1 MADWPA
7 GVKYFIC
14 LWTSLI
20 FLFLIFR
27 ETVQKSLKDLTE
39 TGAIRLST
47 NKIEI
52 FMRDIGNLI
61 GHKKGMF

>member
-1 MADWPA
+1 MADWPV

-14 LWTSLI
+14 LWTS
-20 FLFLIFR
+20 LIFR